1 VNDTSFSKNDDK
13 KIVLTAVLNL
23 LILLNPFLARI
34 LSVDLERDNFKY
46 FVQQHIIRVLFIVI

>member
-1 VNDTSFSKNDDK
+1 MNDTSFSKNDDK
-13 KIVLTAVLNL
+13 KIVLTAVLN
-23 LILLNPFLARI
+23 LLNPFLARI